1 MTELAKYSGI
11 DSLRLN
17 RRQYF
22 TSLLAEGQRLG
33 LVSERDGAR
42 LQGESLTLLAERVQV
57 WSRGESSSLPVEA
70 AQELLASVLY
80 AVSAA
85 LLTRAAPEQAL
96 ADVLTLPLA
105 QLYQEGQR
113 CIQKRVQTARS
124 LHRQLK
130 RRLFDTPNVFYRATI
145 IDGVEEFFKLY
156 HPETAAQETHITA
169 DYPPFF
175 GLPEA
180 EGILFIEAY
189 LHQVSHEDRF
199 CRYFAPETVHKLLL
213 GLDSGYAKTVMNL
226 YAPVLTA
233 ALCCVLTDRPAAE
246 LHYDSVQ
253 LAARLEDKTETEVT
267 AMLADAAETLMRQ
280 LDCPGGLTAYIRRS
294 VPPLAAALHRAAA
307 QGHPETAAPLPVMA
321 EAAPFHVSFSY
332 GTALCSQEYAA
343 VLAQVIRS
351 RDRAACIAQQQLT
364 PGDLTA
370 LLHDAPL
377 TVGEITALLGLLPG
391 GTVAVLFA
399 HYRRYPTDSGTVEAA
414 LDAYAA
420 ALPEMA
426 RRQLRQAAA
435 VLEPEP

>member
-113 CIQKRVQTARS
+113 CIQKKVQTARS

-145 IDGVEEFFKLY
+145 IDGVEGFFKLY
-156 HPETAAQETHITA
+156 RPETAAQETHITA
-169 DYPPFF
+169 D
-175 GLPEA
+175 
-180 EGILFIEAY
+180 
-189 LHQVSHEDRF
+189 
-199 CRYFAPETVHKLLL
+199 
-213 GLDSGYAKTVMNL
+213 
-226 YAPVLTA
+226 
-233 ALCCVLTDRPAAE
+233 
-246 LHYDSVQ
+246 
-253 LAARLEDKTETEVT
+253 
-267 AMLADAAETLMRQ
+267 
-280 LDCPGGLTAYIRRS
+280 
-294 VPPLAAALHRAAA
+294 
-307 QGHPETAAPLPVMA
+307 
-321 EAAPFHVSFSY
+321 
-332 GTALCSQEYAA
+332 
-343 VLAQVIRS
+343 
-351 RDRAACIAQQQLT
+351 
-364 PGDLTA
+364 
-370 LLHDAPL
+370 
-377 TVGEITALLGLLPG
+377 
-391 GTVAVLFA
+391 
-399 HYRRYPTDSGTVEAA
+399 
-414 LDAYAA
+414 
-420 ALPEMA
+420 
-426 RRQLRQAAA
+426 
-435 VLEPEP
+435 